1 LLNSNPD
8 RRKKMNETVDILK
21 INEEIAR
28 KFRKIEESL
37 PSSCTIKD
45 LFEKLLIQIEE
56 EFHIPFVWISILNE
70 GNVID
75 VIKVFKASK
84 ILKDRINIL
93 DRKVFLDLVA
103 EGTMPKLINDN
114 LKPFYKLLPRNKK
127 YFIKSLSVAPMTLN
141 SEIIGSMNYGDFSS
155 LRYQPGM
162 DTTLL
167 EKLAFNVSARLSAI
181 KAGEDDI
188 CNETIK

>member
-1 LLNSNPD
+1 
-8 RRKKMNETVDILK
+8 MNETVDILK

-28 KFRKIEESL
+28 KFRKVEESL

-45 LFEKLLIQIEE
+45 LFEKLLMQIEE

-70 GNVID
+70 RNVID
-75 VIKVFKASK
+75 VIKVCKASK

-127 YFIKSLSVAPMTLN
+127 YFIKSLAIAPMTLN
-141 SEIIGSMNYGDFSS
+141 SEIIGSINYGDFSS

-162 DTTLL
+162 DTSLL

-181 KAGEDDI
+181 TAEKDDI
-188 CNETIK
+188 CNETMK

>member
-127 YFIKSLSVAPMTLN
+127 YFIKSLAVAPMTLN